1 MLKQNTKILVKND
14 RTGAVAL
21 ALKLMGSLEV
31 LVGIPAE
38 KAPRTSAEAKT
49 QPINNAALGY
59 IHNYGSPTQ
68 NIPARPFMEPG
79 IKDARAG
86 IEESLQ
92 RAGVAALDG
101 NPDKMMQSLHAAG
114 IKASTSVKNKINSN
128 IPPPLG
134 ESTLAARRRRG
145 RTGTKTLIDTGQ
157 LRNSITYVVRK
168 RS

>member
-1 MLKQNTKILVKND
+1 MLKQNTKIVVETD
-14 RTGAVAL
+14 RTSAVAV
-21 ALKLMGSLEV
+21 ALKLMSSMEV

-68 NIPARPFMEPG
+68 NIPPRPFMEPG
-79 IKDARAG
+79 IKDAKAG
-86 IEESLQ
+86 IEESLK
-92 RAGVAALDG
+92 RAGLAALDG
-101 NPDKMMQSLHAAG
+101 NADQMMKSLHAAG
-114 IKASTSVKNKINSN
+114 IKAASGVKNKINSN

-134 ESTLAARRRRG
+134 KSTLAARRRRG

-157 LRNSITYVVRK
+157 LRNSITYVVR
-168 RS
+168 